1 MADLA
6 AVVQELK
13 VLRAEQE
20 ATTRAISDSGPSDL
34 ERTKGSKILKGEKA
48 VTVDAGE
55 EIKEVDFS
63 GIAKT
68 AAGLLLGIPA
78 AIFAS
83 AEWLKIRGGLETG
96 FGKVADIFRGIVNVG
111 AVVYRTINPIFQGV
125 SKFLGRF
132 GRIGATLTKFIR
144 PFAVFM
150 KTLGKLVG
158 GKLLAPIFMTFDFLK
173 GFFGSIQ
180 DGNGFMK
187 SAFEGFVSM
196 WKGFVDPIIELGK
209 MLDDFL
215 FGGFFQGIGDK
226 VISFFEPY
234 EEKFM
239 QIAETAFNFMMYPV
253 NAIKNATETFMGSM
267 AQGNNIFIAGLDTLK
282 GAWMGVVNGI
292 VGLGANINEFFG
304 GFFVNTYNTIVQ
316 TITNAIDNLK
326 RGFGFMMDG
335 AVEWFTSTLDWAGE
349 GWNDLK
355 DTVTSLID
363 RITGGIT
370 RAVDFVAQKVEGLT
384 DRFTTSDLEQRI
396 ADENREALDAANER
410 VNAAKRARRAAWR
423 GSRAE
428 REEAQAAV
436 EEAERNRRE
445 IRELTR
451 RRVEQEK
458 RGQEITSLNNSASGQ
473 LTNTPSS
480 QLNPQSNNVTIIQDR
495 SSSANISSSQN
506 NSVQVTGDLSAHD
519 VMFAH

>member
-13 VLRAEQE
+13 VLRAEQK

-34 ERTKGSKILKGEKA
+34 ERTKGSKIIKGDSPIS
-48 VTVDAGE
+48 VDAGG

-96 FGKVADIFRGIVNVG
+96 FSKVADIFRGIVNVG
-111 AVVYRTINPIFQGV
+111 AVVYRTINPIFQSV
-125 SKFLGRF
+125 TKFLGRF

-150 KTLGKLVG
+150 KTVAKLVG

-173 GFFGSIQ
+173 GFFSSIQ

-215 FGGFFQGIGDK
+215 FGGFFQDIGDK
-226 VISFFEPY
+226 VISIFEPY

-239 QIAETAFNFMMYPV
+239 AIAETAFNFMMYPV

-267 AQGNNIFIAGLDTLK
+267 AEGNNVFRAGLDTLI
-282 GAWMGVVNGI
+282 GAWMGVVDGVI
-292 VGLGANINEFFG
+292 GLGQNINNFFG
-304 GFFVNTYNTIVQ
+304 GFFTRTYDNIVNTLT
-316 TITNAIDNLK
+316 TGFDNLV
-326 RGFGFMMDG
+326 RGFGFLMDG
-335 AVEWFTSTLDWAGE
+335 VSEWFTASLDFAGEAWAG
-349 GWNDLK
+349 LK
-355 DTVTSLID
+355 DKVMSVVD
-363 RITGGIT
+363 RISEGIT
-370 RAVDFVAQKVEGLT
+370 RAVEFVAAKVEGLT

-396 ADENREALDAANER
+396 KDENREAMDAANER

-423 GSRAE
+423 ASREE
-428 REEAQAAV
+428 RAEAQAAV

-451 RRVEQEK
+451 RRVEQEAQ
-458 RGQEITSLNNSASGQ
+458 GQAISSLSNTSSGQ

-495 SSSANISSSQN
+495 SSSANISSSQS
-506 NSVQVTGDLSAHD
+506 NSVQVTGDLGAHD